1 MHTSKLQDLIEST
14 RVEKTEAMSKL
25 ERFRDFFQHLSDKG
39 VPAPMPS
46 TFDFLTDADLRK
58 FTECRLSNEQ

>member
-1 MHTSKLQDLIEST
+1 MQISKLQDLREVA
-14 RVEKTEAMSKL
+14 RAEKTEAMGKL

-39 VPAPMPS
+39 IPAPVPS

-58 FTECRLSNEQ
+58 FSEYTVSNEQ